1 MTCDQL
7 WRICRTLELDPV
19 ICDVIILRY
28 QKATGI
34 EPILI
39 SRADLFL
46 YPGRSVLPKA
56 SVKGGKPCHYC
67 GRQMNIKKEVE
78 DIIIRGAL
86 TATSL
91 EVHREEAGGQAK
103 R

>member
-1 MTCDQL
+1 MSLL
-7 WRICRTLELDPV
+7 WPTDE
-19 ICDVIILRY
+19 Y
-28 QKATGI
+28 Q
-34 EPILI
+34 
-39 SRADLFL
+39 
-46 YPGRSVLPKA
+46 
-56 SVKGGKPCHYC
+56 
-67 GRQMNIKKEVE
+67 KEVE